1 MTNPVPTLMVRA
13 TIALNPVRPF
23 SRTLSRLAAGFLAI
37 SLLLPRISL
46 AQDDST
52 NSPATFLVQAVNQLV
67 AILEPPTDKP
77 ARTFTTILKVVK
89 AAGLPK
95 EAAGREVELA
105 FQAPEHLRIAA
116 KVEEYN
122 IVACRDGQELW
133 VYAPAKKFGLLG
145 SPDKAPFSTTPDAK
159 DTTTMEPLKLPIPV
173 EQLGLLPMFADIE
186 SLTGE
191 TVGTD
196 KCRVLKITPKPEA
209 IDALKIPKFT
219 VKLWVRESDSMPVRF
234 AANDGKN
241 IDAQID
247 LINAKFQDAWP
258 ADKWKLKAGEGDKL
272 QTVARSH
279 LLRFMKVAMTML
291 NNKIPTLGPV
301 TGEHHVV
308 AREGNGRLEEVDGTK
323 VLILKGTPEEMGHQH
338 GILMKDEIHRL
349 VEQILF
355 GVGVGTSFEKGTWVF
370 GEIEGA
376 QKRLNPFMD
385 VRYYQEMDAL
395 AIAAELPKEEVRLA
409 NFFPEMFHCSGFAV
423 FGKATKDGKLYHG
436 RVLDYMRGMG
446 LEQSAAVMV
455 FQPDKGN
462 AWVNV
467 GYAGFIG
474 SVTAMNEKHIAMGE
488 MGGRGEGNWDGK
500 PMAELVREVME
511 KANTLDEAVEIMR
524 KGPRTCEYYY
534 VISDS
539 KNNSAVGIAATPDKF
554 QVIKPGE
561 SHELLPNP
569 SKDTVLMSAG
579 DRYEELARRV
589 KANYGKFDAASARDL
604 MTRPVCMTSNLHSAL
619 FEPETLDFW
628 VANADSKSPAA
639 QCRYT
644 HYNLAELLKPEKAQ

>member
-13 TIALNPVRPF
+13 TIALNPVRP
-23 SRTLSRLAAGFLAI
+23 SARTLSRLAAGFLAI

-67 AILEPPTDKP
+67 AILEPPSDKP
-77 ARTFTTILKVVK
+77 ARTFTTTLKVVK
-89 AAGLPK
+89 AEGLPK

-105 FQAPEHLRIAA
+105 FQAPEHLRVAA
-116 KVEEYN
+116 QVEGYN
-122 IVACRDGQELW
+122 LVVCRDGQELW
-133 VYAPAKKFGLLG
+133 AYAPAKKFGLLG

-186 SLTGE
+186 SLAGE

-301 TGEHHVV
+301 TGEHRVV

-385 VRYYQEMDAL
+385 ERYFKEMDAL
-395 AIAAELPKEEVRLA
+395 AVAAELPKEEVRLA

-488 MGGRGEGNWDGK
+488 MGGRGVGNWDGK
-500 PMAELVREVME
+500 PMAELIREVM
-511 KANTLDEAVEIMR
+511 
-524 KGPRTCEYYY
+524 
-534 VISDS
+534 
-539 KNNSAVGIAATPDKF
+539 
-554 QVIKPGE
+554 
-561 SHELLPNP
+561 
-569 SKDTVLMSAG
+569 
-579 DRYEELARRV
+579 
-589 KANYGKFDAASARDL
+589 
-604 MTRPVCMTSNLHSAL
+604 
-619 FEPETLDFW
+619 
-628 VANADSKSPAA
+628 
-639 QCRYT
+639 
-644 HYNLAELLKPEKAQ
+644 

>member
-1 MTNPVPTLMVRA
+1 MIRASRA
-13 TIALNPVRPF
+13 TMPRVVACLIA
-23 SRTLSRLAAGFLAI
+23 AA
-37 SLLLPRISL
+37 LLLPRLSS
-46 AQDDST
+46 AQETDT
-52 NSPATFLVQAVNQLV
+52 NSPATLLVQAVNRLV
-67 AILEPPTDKP
+67 SIFEPPADKP
-77 ARTFTTILKVVK
+77 AQTFTTTVKVVK
-89 AAGLPK
+89 ADGLPK

-105 FQAPEHLRIAA
+105 FQAPEHLRIGASY
-116 KVEEYN
+116 EEQRF
-122 IVACRDGQELW
+122 VVCRDGQEVW

-145 SPDKAPFSTTPDAK
+145 SPDKAPFSTAPDTK
-159 DTTTMEPLKLPIPV
+159 DTTTLEPLKLPIPV
-173 EQLGLLPMFADIE
+173 EQLGLLPMFADVAALPADTI
-186 SLTGE
+186 
-191 TVGTD
+191 GTA
-196 KCRVLKITPKPEA
+196 KCQVLKITPKPEA
-209 IDALKIPKFT
+209 IDALKLPQLT
-219 VKLWVRESDSMPVRF
+219 VKLWVRQSDSMPLRV
-234 AANDGKN
+234 AVADGKS

-247 LINAKFQDAWP
+247 FANPQLQEAWP
-258 ADKWKLKAGEGDKL
+258 ADKWKLKAGEGDKI

-279 LLRFMKVAMTML
+279 LMRFMHMAIGML
-291 NNKIPTLGPV
+291 NNKIPTLGPA

-308 AREGNGRLEEVDGTK
+308 AREGNGRLEEVDGTR
-323 VLILKGTPEEMGHQH
+323 VLVLKGTPEEMGHQH
-338 GILMKDEIHRL
+338 GILMKKEVQQL
-349 VEQILF
+349 VTQILF
-355 GVGVGTSFEKGTWVF
+355 GVGVGSSFEKGEWVF

-385 VRYYQEMDAL
+385 ERYLREMDAL
-395 AIAAELPKEEVRLA
+395 AVAAELPREEVRLG

-423 FGKATKDGKLYHG
+423 FGKATTDGKLYHG

-446 LEQSAAVMV
+446 LEQSAVVMV

-462 AWVNV
+462 AWVNI

-488 MGGRGEGNWDGK
+488 MGGQGQGQWDGK

-511 KANTLDEAVEIMR
+511 KANTLDEAVAIMR

-534 VISDS
+534 VISDA

-561 SHELLPNP
+561 SHELLPHP

-589 KANYGKFDAASARDL
+589 KANYGKFDAAGARDL

-639 QCRYT
+639 HCRYT
-644 HYNLAELLKPEKAQ
+644 HYNLGQLLQPEKPQ

>member
-67 AILEPPTDKP
+67 AILEPPSDKP
-77 ARTFTTILKVVK
+77 ARTFTTTLKVVK
-89 AAGLPK
+89 AEGLPK

-105 FQAPEHLRIAA
+105 FQAPEHLRVAA
-116 KVEEYN
+116 QVEGYN
-122 IVACRDGQELW
+122 LVVCRDGQELW
-133 VYAPAKKFGLLG
+133 AYAPAKKFGLLG

-291 NNKIPTLGPV
+291 NNKIPTLGPA
-301 TGEHHVV
+301 TGEHRVV

-395 AIAAELPKEEVRLA
+395 AVAAELPKEEVRLA

-474 SVTAMNEKHIAMGE
+474 SVTAMNEKHIAVGE

-500 PMAELVREVME
+500 PMAELIREVME

-589 KANYGKFDAASARDL
+589 KANYGKFDAAGARDL

-639 QCRYT
+639 HCRYT

>member
-1 MTNPVPTLMVRA
+1 MLRA
-13 TIALNPVRPF
+13 TIARNSL
-23 SRTLSRLAAGFLAI
+23 SRTGAIMSRLAAGLVVAC
-37 SLLLPRISL
+37 LLLPRVST
-46 AQDDST
+46 AQDTAT
-52 NSPATFLVQAVNQLV
+52 NSPATYLVQAVNQLV
-67 AILEPPTDKP
+67 AILEPPSDKP
-77 ARTFTTILKVVK
+77 ARTFSTTVKVVK
-89 AAGLPK
+89 AEGLPA

-116 KVEEYN
+116 KVEDYN
-122 IVACRDGQELW
+122 LVVCRDGQELW
-133 VYAPAKKFGLLG
+133 AYAPNKKFGLLG
-145 SPDKAPFSTTPDAK
+145 SPDKAPFSTAPDAK
-159 DTTTMEPLKLPIPV
+159 DTSTMEPLKLPIPV

-186 SLTGE
+186 SLAGE
-191 TVGTD
+191 TIGTD
-196 KCRVLKITPKPEA
+196 KCRVLKVTPKPEA
-209 IDALKIPKFT
+209 IDALKVPKFT
-219 VKLWVRESDSMPVRF
+219 LRLWVRESDSMPVRL
-234 AANDGKN
+234 AANDGKSM
-241 IDAQID
+241 DVQID
-247 LINAKFQDAWP
+247 LANAKFEDAWP
-258 ADKWKLKAGEGDKL
+258 ADKWKLKAGEGDKV

-291 NNKIPTLGPV
+291 NNKIPTLGPA
-301 TGEHHVV
+301 TGEHHLI

-323 VLILKGTPEEMGHQH
+323 VLVLKGTPEEMGHQH
-338 GILMKDEIHRL
+338 GVLMKDGIHRL

-355 GVGVGTSFEKGTWVF
+355 GVGVGTSFEKGEWVF

-385 VRYYQEMDAL
+385 ERYFKEMDAL
-395 AIAAELPKEEVRLA
+395 AVAAELPKEEVRLA

-423 FGKATKDGKLYHG
+423 FGRATTDGKLYHG

-446 LEQSAAVMV
+446 LEQSAVVMV

-462 AWVNV
+462 AWVNI
-467 GYAGFIG
+467 GYAGFVG

-511 KANTLDEAVEIMR
+511 NANTLDEAVAIMR

-534 VISDS
+534 VISDA

-561 SHELLPNP
+561 SHEMLPHP

-589 KANYGKFDAASARDL
+589 KANYGKLDAAGARDL

-628 VANADSKSPAA
+628 IANADSKSPAA